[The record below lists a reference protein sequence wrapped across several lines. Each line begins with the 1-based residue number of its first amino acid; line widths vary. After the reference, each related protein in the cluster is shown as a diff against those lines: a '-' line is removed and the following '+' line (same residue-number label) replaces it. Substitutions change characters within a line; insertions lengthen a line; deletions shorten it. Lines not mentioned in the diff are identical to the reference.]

1 MALVDDGAPGMPSFM
16 PKAGTIRAPS
26 TTSPMVSTVP
36 GRFRAT
42 PVHLAQRPSATMS
55 GSFLSRA
62 TRTLSPMATSTAGSR
77 VRAAK
82 ATATT
87 ERIMPRAIERKTMT
101 GTRNTAAS
109 DSTTV
114 SAERKTALPAVDM
127 AFSMALMASLPSA
140 RSSR

>member
-1 MALVDDGAPGMPSFM
+1 
-16 PKAGTIRAPS
+16 
-26 TTSPMVSTVP
+26 
-36 GRFRAT
+36 
-42 PVHLAQRPSATMS
+42 
-55 GSFLSRA
+55 
-62 TRTLSPMATSTAGSR
+62 MATSTAGSR

-87 ERIMPRAIERKTMT
+87 ERIMPRAMVRKTMT
-101 GTRNTAAS
+101 GTRNTADS

-114 SAERKTALPAVDM
+114 SADRKTALPEVDM